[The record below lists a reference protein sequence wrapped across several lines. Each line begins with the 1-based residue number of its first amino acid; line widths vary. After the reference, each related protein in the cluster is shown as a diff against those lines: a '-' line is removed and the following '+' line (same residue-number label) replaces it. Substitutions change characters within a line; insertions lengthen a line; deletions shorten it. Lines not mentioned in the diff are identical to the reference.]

1 MSRQTLTQ
9 IAQFTDGT
17 IAAGQYRTQV
27 DAGVMDERGPHDYA
41 LDAVTHLGVHVL
53 QPVEFAFGDYYGRCS
68 CGARSADF
76 VSRATAADWRCPEG
90 EALRIFAESLHWAR
104 IVTARNLRRWVD
116 RNNDAQ
122 GSGYR
127 R

>member
-1 MSRQTLTQ
+1 MKTLTQ
-9 IAQFTDGT
+9 IAQFPNST
-17 IAAGQYRTQV
+17 IASGHHRTQV
-27 DAGVMDERGPHDYA
+27 GAGVMDERGPHDYA

-53 QPVEFAFGDYYGRCS
+53 QPVEFAFGDVYGRCS
-68 CGARSADF
+68 CGARSTDF
-76 VSRATAADWRCPEG
+76 VSRQTAEDWRCPEG
-90 EALRIFAESLHWAR
+90 EALRIFAESLREAR

-122 GSGYR
+122 CSGYR